1 MHPDVV
7 KLVEAGRITE
17 AVGEK
22 LSKIAP
28 GSYRIHKGYGGGVVK
43 DWDLFNGKVTLDFEK
58 EKGKVMGL
66 KLALEKTEAVAADD
80 LRAKKVSQLG
90 ALKEMGEKDPVELV
104 ARTLESRDGS
114 MTMDQLDAELCGSVI
129 PEEGYKKW
137 WEKTK
142 KALRDSK
149 RVSVPTKRTDPLV
162 LRDES
167 TGPGEALVDDL
178 EQARSPKARVKA
190 LEAIQREAPLVA
202 ATDGLLAR
210 AFAIVNDS
218 ALKLMKL
225 APAQSLE
232 LISLRN
238 EIAQETKQEDAIADD
253 APKLAEV
260 LQVADGNLAD
270 DLNEVAAARLKRIL
284 EAFPSAFGDDWVKK
298 VLSVFGS
305 ISSRGVSEIA
315 KLLIEKDK
323 TKELNAHVKVAL
335 SRHALGPDALAWICR
350 ERNKLS
356 AEVFDGSVGSVILTV
371 LEQDSLDDGP
381 RRSGRLGNFLLDDKE
396 LIGDLL
402 DGMELNDVRNF
413 ARKLLASPAFPDL
426 DRKSLMARVIKK
438 VPETQ
443 EMVSGEGTSKGED
456 TLLVSFESLDRRKAE
471 YEDLVNKRI
480 PANIKE
486 ISAARA
492 HGDLRE
498 NFEYHAAKQ
507 MQSVLNSR
515 KNDLE
520 RDLERARPTDFKG
533 ADTSSVNIGTKIKVS
548 LEGGGERS
556 LTMLGAWDGD
566 PEKHIISYL
575 SEIGQVLLGKSV
587 GETARIRDTET
598 EELITV
604 TIESI
609 EPIESIESIESIDA
623 V

>member
-1 MHPDVV
+1 MHPDVA
-7 KLVEAGRITE
+7 KLVEAGRIT
-17 AVGEK
+17 APVGEK

-28 GSYRIHKGYGGGVVK
+28 GSYRIHKGFGGGVVTE
-43 DWDLFNGKVTLDFEK
+43 WDLFNGKVTIDFEE

-66 KLALEKTEAVAADD
+66 KLALEKTEAVEANDV
-80 LRAKKVSQLG
+80 RAQKVSQLG
-90 ALKEMGEKDPVELV
+90 ELKELAEKDPVELV
-104 ARTLESRDGS
+104 VRTIETRGGN
-114 MTMDQLDAELCGSVI
+114 MTMDQLDAELCGSVV
-129 PEEGYKKW
+129 EEPGYKKW

-142 KALRDSK
+142 KALRESK

-202 ATDGLLAR
+202 ATEGLLAR
-210 AFAIVNDS
+210 AFEIVNDA

-232 LISLRN
+232 LIALRD
-238 EIAQETKQEDAIADD
+238 EIAQETKQDEAISAD
-253 APKLAEV
+253 APKLSEV
-260 LQVADGNLAD
+260 LQVADGNLSE
-270 DLNEVAAARLKRIL
+270 DLNHVAAARLKRIL
-284 EAFPSAFGDDWVKK
+284 EAFPPAFGDDWVGK
-298 VLSVFGS
+298 VLSVFGK

-315 KLLIEKDK
+315 KLLGEKDE
-323 TKELNAHVKVAL
+323 TKALNDHIKVAL
-335 SRHALGPDALAWICR
+335 SRHALGPDSLAWICR
-350 ERNKLS
+350 ERKKL
-356 AEVFDGSVGSVILTV
+356 AEDVFDGSVGSVILTV

-381 RRSGRLGNFLLDDKE
+381 RRSGRLGTLLIDDKE
-396 LIGDLL
+396 LISDIL
-402 DGMELNDVRNF
+402 DGMELTDGRTF
-413 ARKLLASPAFPDL
+413 ARTLLASPAFPDL

-443 EMVSGEGTSKGED
+443 EMVSGENQAKGDD

-471 YEDLVNKRI
+471 YEELVNKRI
-480 PANIKE
+480 PANVRE
-486 ISAARA
+486 ISTARA

-533 ADTSSVNIGTKIKVS
+533 ADTSAINIGTKVMVAI
-548 LEGGGERS
+548 EGGEERS
-556 LTMLGAWDGD
+556 MTMLGAWDGD
-566 PEKHIISYL
+566 PEKNIVSYL
-575 SEIGQVLLGKSV
+575 SEIGQALLGKVV
-587 GETARIRDTET
+587 GDVAEIHDTDT

-604 TIESI
+604 TISSI
-609 EPIESIESIESIDA
+609 NSI
-623 V
+623 

>member
-1 MHPDVV
+1 MHSDVA
-7 KLVEAGRITE
+7 KLVEAGRIT
-17 AVGEK
+17 APVGEK

-28 GSYRIHKGYGGGVVK
+28 GSYRIHKGFGGGVVTE
-43 DWDLFNGKVTLDFEK
+43 WDLFNGKVTIDFEE

-66 KLALEKTEAVAADD
+66 KLALEKTEAVEANDV
-80 LRAKKVSQLG
+80 RAQKVSQLG
-90 ALKEMGEKDPVELV
+90 ELKELAEKDPVELV
-104 ARTLESRDGS
+104 VRTIETRGGN
-114 MTMDQLDAELCGSVI
+114 MTMDQLDAELCGSVV
-129 PEEGYKKW
+129 EEPGYKKW

-142 KALRDSK
+142 KALRESK

-202 ATDGLLAR
+202 ATEGLLAR
-210 AFAIVNDS
+210 AFEIVNDA

-232 LISLRN
+232 LIALRD
-238 EIAQETKQEDAIADD
+238 EIAQETKQDEAISAD
-253 APKLAEV
+253 APKLSEV
-260 LQVADGNLAD
+260 LQVADGNLSE
-270 DLNEVAAARLKRIL
+270 DLNHVAAARLKRIL
-284 EAFPSAFGDDWVKK
+284 EAFPPAFGDDWVGK
-298 VLSVFGS
+298 VLSVFGK

-315 KLLIEKDK
+315 KLLGEKDE
-323 TKELNAHVKVAL
+323 TKALNDHIKVAL
-335 SRHALGPDALAWICR
+335 SRHALGPDSLAWICR
-350 ERNKLS
+350 ERKKL
-356 AEVFDGSVGSVILTV
+356 AEDVFDGSVGSVILTV

-381 RRSGRLGNFLLDDKE
+381 RRSGRLGNLLLDDKE
-396 LIGDLL
+396 LISDIL

-443 EMVSGEGTSKGED
+443 EMVSGENQAKGDD
-456 TLLVSFESLDRRKAE
+456 TLLVSFKSLDRRKAE
-471 YEDLVNKRI
+471 YEELVNKRI
-480 PANIKE
+480 PANVRE
-486 ISAARA
+486 ISTARA

-533 ADTSSVNIGTKIKVS
+533 AGTSAINIGTKVMVAI
-548 LEGGGERS
+548 EGCEERS
-556 LTMLGAWDGD
+556 MTMLGAWDAD
-566 PEKHIISYL
+566 PEKNIVSYL
-575 SEIGQVLLGKSV
+575 SEIGQALLGKVV
-587 GETARIRDTET
+587 GDVAEIHDTDT

-604 TIESI
+604 TISSI
-609 EPIESIESIESIDA
+609 SSI
-623 V
+623 

>member
-1 MHPDVV
+1 MHPDVA
-7 KLVEAGRITE
+7 KLVEAGRIT
-17 AVGEK
+17 APVGEK

-28 GSYRIHKGYGGGVVK
+28 GSYRFHKGYGGGVVTE
-43 DWDLFNGKVTLDFEK
+43 WDLFNGKVTIDFEK

-66 KLALEKTEAVAADD
+66 KLALEKTEAVEANDV
-80 LRAKKVSQLG
+80 RAQKVSQLG
-90 ALKEMGEKDPVELV
+90 ELKDLAEKDPVELV
-104 ARTLESRDGS
+104 VRTIETRGGN
-114 MTMDQLDAELCGSVI
+114 MTMDQLDAELCGSVV
-129 PEEGYKKW
+129 EEPGYKKW

-142 KALRDSK
+142 KALRESK

-202 ATDGLLAR
+202 ATEGLLAR
-210 AFAIVNDS
+210 AFEIVNDA

-232 LISLRN
+232 LIALRD
-238 EIAQETKQEDAIADD
+238 EIAQETKQDEAISVD

-260 LQVADGNLAD
+260 LQVADGNLSE
-270 DLNEVAAARLKRIL
+270 DLNHVAAARLKRIL
-284 EAFPSAFGDDWVKK
+284 EAFPPAFGDDWVGK
-298 VLSVFGS
+298 VLAVFGK

-315 KLLIEKDK
+315 KLLGEKDE
-323 TKELNAHVKVAL
+323 TKALNDHIKVAL
-335 SRHALGPDALAWICR
+335 SRHALGPDSLAWICR
-350 ERNKLS
+350 ERKKL
-356 AEVFDGSVGSVILTV
+356 AEDVFDGSVGSVILTV

-381 RRSGRLGNFLLDDKE
+381 RRSGRLGNLLLDDKE
-396 LIGDLL
+396 LISDIL

-443 EMVSGEGTSKGED
+443 EMVSGENQAKGDD

-471 YEDLVNKRI
+471 YEELVNKRI
-480 PANIKE
+480 PANVKE
-486 ISAARA
+486 ISTARA

-533 ADTSSVNIGTKIKVS
+533 ADTSAINIGTKVMVAI
-548 LEGGGERS
+548 EGGEERS
-556 LTMLGAWDGD
+556 MTMLGAWDGD
-566 PEKHIISYL
+566 PEKNIVSYL
-575 SEIGQVLLGKSV
+575 SEIGQALLGKVV
-587 GETARIRDTET
+587 GDVAEIHDTET
-598 EELITV
+598 EELIAV
-604 TIESI
+604 TITSI
-609 EPIESIESIESIDA
+609 NTI
-623 V
+623 

>member
-1 MHPDVV
+1 
-7 KLVEAGRITE
+7 
-17 AVGEK
+17 
-22 LSKIAP
+22 
-28 GSYRIHKGYGGGVVK
+28 
-43 DWDLFNGKVTLDFEK
+43 
-58 EKGKVMGL
+58 
-66 KLALEKTEAVAADD
+66 
-80 LRAKKVSQLG
+80 
-90 ALKEMGEKDPVELV
+90 
-104 ARTLESRDGS
+104 
-114 MTMDQLDAELCGSVI
+114 
-129 PEEGYKKW
+129 
-137 WEKTK
+137 
-142 KALRDSK
+142 
-149 RVSVPTKRTDPLV
+149 VPTKRTDPLV

-167 TGPGEALVDDL
+167 AGAGEALVDDL
-178 EQARSPKARVKA
+178 EQARTPKGRVKA

-202 ATDGLLAR
+202 ATDGLLER
-210 AFAIVNDS
+210 AFGIVNEA
-218 ALKLMKL
+218 ALKLMKM

-238 EIAQETKQEDAIADD
+238 EIAQETKQENAIAED

-284 EAFPSAFGDDWVKK
+284 EAFPVAFGKAWVEK

-315 KLLIEKDK
+315 KLLIEQGKE
-323 TKELNAHVKVAL
+323 KELNEHVKVAL

-350 ERNKLS
+350 ERQKLAS
-356 AEVFDGSVGSVILTV
+356 DVFDGSVGSVILTV
-371 LEQDSLDDGP
+371 LEQDSIDDGP
-381 RRSGRLGNFLLDDKE
+381 RRSGRLGNLLLDDKE
-396 LIGDLL
+396 LIADLL

-443 EMVSGEGTSKGED
+443 EMVSGEGQSTGDD
-456 TLLVSFESLDRRKAE
+456 TLLVSYESLDRRKAE
-471 YEDLVNKRI
+471 YEELVNKRI

-486 ISAARA
+486 ISTARA

-533 ADTSSVNIGTKIKVS
+533 ADTSAVNIGTKIKVS
-548 LEGGGERS
+548 LEGGGERFM
-556 LTMLGAWDGD
+556 TMLGAWDGD
-566 PEKHIISYL
+566 PDKHIVSYL

-587 GETARIRDTET
+587 GETAQIRDTET

-609 EPIESIESIESIDA
+609 EAI
-623 V
+623 

>member
-1 MHPDVV
+1 MHPDVA
-7 KLVEAGRITE
+7 KLVEAGRIT
-17 AVGEK
+17 APVGEK

-28 GSYRIHKGYGGGVVK
+28 GSYRIHKGFGGGVVTE
-43 DWDLFNGKVTLDFEK
+43 WDLFNGKVVIDFEE

-66 KLALEKTEAVAADD
+66 KLALEKTEGVEANDV
-80 LRAKKVSQLG
+80 RAQKVSQLDE
-90 ALKEMGEKDPVELV
+90 LKELAEKDPVELV
-104 ARTLESRDGS
+104 ARTIETRGGN
-114 MTMDQLDAELCGSVI
+114 MTMDQLDAELCGSVVGE
-129 PEEGYKKW
+129 PGYKKW

-142 KALRDSK
+142 KALRESK

-178 EQARSPKARVKA
+178 DEARSPKARVKA

-202 ATDGLLAR
+202 ATEGLLAR
-210 AFAIVNDS
+210 AFDIVNDA

-232 LISLRN
+232 LIALRD
-238 EIAQETKQEDAIADD
+238 EIAEEAKQAGAISDG
-253 APKLAEV
+253 APKLAEI
-260 LQVADGNLAD
+260 LQVADGNLSED
-270 DLNEVAAARLKRIL
+270 MNHVAAARLKRIL
-284 EAFPSAFGDDWVKK
+284 EAFPPAFGDDWVMK
-298 VLSVFGS
+298 VLSVFGK

-315 KLLIEKDK
+315 KLLGEKSE
-323 TKELNAHVKVAL
+323 TKALNDHIKVAL
-335 SRHALGPDALAWICR
+335 SRHALGPDSLAWICR
-350 ERNKLS
+350 ERKKL
-356 AEVFDGSVGSVILTV
+356 AEDVFDGSVGSVILTV

-381 RRSGRLGNFLLDDKE
+381 RRSGRLGNLLLDDKE
-396 LIGDLL
+396 LIADIL

-443 EMVSGEGTSKGED
+443 EMVSGENQAKGDD
-456 TLLVSFESLDRRKAE
+456 TLLVSYESLDRRKGE

-480 PANIKE
+480 PANVKE
-486 ISAARA
+486 ISVARA

-507 MQSVLNSR
+507 MQTVLNSR

-520 RDLERARPTDFKG
+520 RDLERARPTDFKS
-533 ADTSSVNIGTKIKVS
+533 ADTSAINIGTKIVVAI
-548 LEGGGERS
+548 EGGGERS
-556 LTMLGAWDGD
+556 MTMLGAWDAD
-566 PEKHIISYL
+566 PEKNIVSYL
-575 SEIGQVLLGKSV
+575 SVLGQALLGKVV
-587 GETARIRDTET
+587 GDTAEIRDTDT

-604 TIESI
+604 TID
-609 EPIESIESIESIDA
+609 SIDA
-623 V
+623 I

>member
-1 MHPDVV
+1 MHPDVA
-7 KLVEAGRITE
+7 KLVEAGRVTE
-17 AVGEK
+17 AVGET

-28 GSYRIHKGYGGGVVK
+28 GSFRIHKGYGGGIVT
-43 DWDLFNGKVTLDFEK
+43 DWDLFNGKVTIDFEK

-66 KLALEKTEAVAADD
+66 KLALEKTESVEADD
-80 LRAKKVSQLG
+80 VRAQKVTQLDDLKKLG
-90 ALKEMGEKDPVELV
+90 KDDPVGLV
-104 ARTLESRDGS
+104 VRTIDSRGGQ
-114 MTMDQLDAELCGSVI
+114 MTMDQLDAELCGSIV
-129 PEEGYKKW
+129 EEAGYKKW

-142 KALRDSK
+142 KMLRESK

-167 TGPGEALVDDL
+167 TGPGEALVEDL
-178 EQARSPKARVKA
+178 DQARTPKGRVKA
-190 LEAIQREAPLVA
+190 FEAIQREAPLVA
-202 ATDGLLAR
+202 ATEGLLGK
-210 AFAIVNDS
+210 AFNIVNDA

-238 EIAQETKQEDAIADD
+238 EIAQEVKQEEAIAPD

-260 LQVADGNLAD
+260 LQVADANLSE
-270 DLNEVAAARLKRIL
+270 DLNQVAAARLKRIL
-284 EAFPSAFGDDWVKK
+284 EAFPGAFGDDWVNKI
-298 VLSVFGS
+298 LTVFGR

-315 KLLIEKDK
+315 KLLGEKEK
-323 TKELNAHVKVAL
+323 SKELNEHIKVAL

-350 ERNKLS
+350 ERKK
-356 AEVFDGSVGSVILTV
+356 AADQVFDGSVGSVILTV

-381 RRSGRLGNFLLDDKE
+381 RRSGRLGNLLLDDKE
-396 LIGDLL
+396 LVADLL
-402 DGMELNDVRNF
+402 DGMEINDVRNF

-443 EMVSGEGTSKGED
+443 EMVTGESTSKGDD
-456 TLLVSFESLDRRKAE
+456 TLIVSFESLDRRKEE
-471 YEDLVNKRI
+471 YEDLVNNRI
-480 PANIKE
+480 PTNVKE

-507 MQSVLNSR
+507 MQTVLNTR

-520 RDLERARPTDFKG
+520 KDLERARPSDFKG
-533 ADTSSVNIGTKIKVS
+533 ADTSSVNIGTIATVI
-548 LEGGGERS
+548 LENGSERK
-556 LTMLGAWDGD
+556 LTMLGAWDAV
-566 PEKHIISYL
+566 PEENIISYL
-575 SEIGQVLLGKSV
+575 SVMGQALLGKNVEDSV
-587 GETARIRDTET
+587 KIHDPET

-604 TIESI
+604 TIKSI
-609 EPIESIESIESIDA
+609 EA
-623 V
+623 L

>member
-1 MHPDVV
+1 MHPDVA
-7 KLVEAGRITE
+7 KLVEAGRINE

-28 GSYRIHKGYGGGVVK
+28 GSYRIHKGFGGGVVTE
-43 DWDLFNGKVTLDFEK
+43 WDLFNGKVTIDFEK

-66 KLALEKTEAVAADD
+66 KLALEKTEAVDSND
-80 LRAKKVSQLG
+80 VRAQKVSQLDELREL
-90 ALKEMGEKDPVELV
+90 AEKDPVELV
-104 ARTLESRDGS
+104 ARTIETRGGN
-114 MTMDQLDAELCGSVI
+114 MTMDQLDAELCGSVVDE
-129 PEEGYKKW
+129 PCYKKW

-142 KALRDSK
+142 KALRESK

-178 EQARSPKARVKA
+178 DQARSPKARVKA

-202 ATDGLLAR
+202 ATEGLLAR
-210 AFAIVNDS
+210 AFDIVNDA

-232 LISLRN
+232 LIALRN
-238 EIAQETKQEDAIADD
+238 EIAQETKKEEAIAAD

-260 LQVADGNLAD
+260 LQVADGNLSE
-270 DLNEVAAARLKRIL
+270 DLNQVAAARLKRIL
-284 EAFPSAFGDDWVKK
+284 EAFPPAFGDDWVGK
-298 VLSVFGS
+298 VLSVFGK

-315 KLLIEKDK
+315 KLLAEKEE
-323 TKELNAHVKVAL
+323 TKALNDHIKVAL
-335 SRHALGPDALAWICR
+335 SRHALGPDSLAWICR
-350 ERNKLS
+350 ERKKS
-356 AEVFDGSVGSVILTV
+356 AEEVFDGSVGSVILTV

-381 RRSGRLGNFLLDDKE
+381 RRSGRLGNLLLDDKE
-396 LIGDLL
+396 LIADIL

-443 EMVSGEGTSKGED
+443 EMVSGENQSKGED
-456 TLLVSFESLDRRKAE
+456 ILLVSFESLDRRKAE
-471 YEDLVNKRI
+471 YEELVNKKI
-480 PANIKE
+480 PANVKE

-507 MQSVLNSR
+507 MQGVLNSR
-515 KNDLE
+515 KNE
-520 RDLERARPTDFKG
+520 FEKDLERARPTDFKG
-533 ADTSSVNIGTKIKVS
+533 ADTSAINIGTKIKVAI
-548 LEGGGERS
+548 EGGNERAM
-556 LTMLGAWDGD
+556 TMLGAWDGD
-566 PEKHIISYL
+566 PEKNIVSYL
-575 SEIGQVLLGKSV
+575 SEIGQVLLGKAV
-587 GETARIRDTET
+587 GDTAEIRDTDT

-604 TIESI
+604 TIKSI
-609 EPIESIESIESIDA
+609 EAI
-623 V
+623 

>member
-1 MHPDVV
+1 MHPDVA
-7 KLVEAGRITE
+7 KLVEAGRIT
-17 AVGEK
+17 APVGEK

-28 GSYRIHKGYGGGVVK
+28 GSYRIHKGFGGGVVTE
-43 DWDLFNGKVTLDFEK
+43 WDLFNGKVTIDFEE

-66 KLALEKTEAVAADD
+66 KLALEKTEAVEANDV
-80 LRAKKVSQLG
+80 RAQKVSQLG
-90 ALKEMGEKDPVELV
+90 ELKELAEKDPVELV
-104 ARTLESRDGS
+104 VRTIETRGGN
-114 MTMDQLDAELCGSVI
+114 MTMDQLDAELCGSVV
-129 PEEGYKKW
+129 EEPGYKKW

-142 KALRDSK
+142 KALRESK

-202 ATDGLLAR
+202 ATEGLLAR
-210 AFAIVNDS
+210 AFEIVNDA

-232 LISLRN
+232 LIALRD
-238 EIAQETKQEDAIADD
+238 EIAQETKQDEAISAD
-253 APKLAEV
+253 APKLSEV
-260 LQVADGNLAD
+260 LQVADGNLSE
-270 DLNEVAAARLKRIL
+270 DLNHVAAARLKRIL
-284 EAFPSAFGDDWVKK
+284 EAFPPAFGDDWVGK
-298 VLSVFGS
+298 VLSVFGK

-315 KLLIEKDK
+315 KLLGEKDE
-323 TKELNAHVKVAL
+323 TKALNDHIKVAL
-335 SRHALGPDALAWICR
+335 SRHALGPDSLAWICR
-350 ERNKLS
+350 ERKKL
-356 AEVFDGSVGSVILTV
+356 AEDVFDGSVGSVILTV

-381 RRSGRLGNFLLDDKE
+381 RRSGRLGNLLLDDKE
-396 LIGDLL
+396 LISDIL

-443 EMVSGEGTSKGED
+443 EMVSGENQAKGDD

-471 YEDLVNKRI
+471 YEELVNKRI
-480 PANIKE
+480 PANVRE
-486 ISAARA
+486 ISTARA

-533 ADTSSVNIGTKIKVS
+533 ADTSAINIGTKVMVAI
-548 LEGGGERS
+548 EGGEERS
-556 LTMLGAWDGD
+556 MTMLGAWDGD
-566 PEKHIISYL
+566 PEKNIVSYL
-575 SEIGQVLLGKSV
+575 SEIGQALLGKVV
-587 GETARIRDTET
+587 GDVAEIHDTDT

-604 TIESI
+604 TISSI
-609 EPIESIESIESIDA
+609 GSI
-623 V
+623 

>member
-1 MHPDVV
+1 MHPDVA

-17 AVGEK
+17 AVGER

-28 GSYRIHKGYGGGVVK
+28 GSFRIHKNYGGGIVT
-43 DWDLFNGKVTLDFEK
+43 DWDLFNGKVTIDFEK

-66 KLALEKTEAVAADD
+66 KLALEKTEPVEAND
-80 LRAKKVSQLG
+80 LRAHKVDRLD
-90 ALKEMGEKDPVELV
+90 ALKELGEKNPVELV
-104 ARTLESRDGS
+104 ARTIESHGGV
-114 MTMDQLDAELCGSVI
+114 MTMDQLDAELCGSVVA
-129 PEEGYKKW
+129 EGIYKKW

-142 KALRDSK
+142 KALRESK

-167 TGPGEALVDDL
+167 TGPGEALVEDL
-178 EQARSPKARVKA
+178 DQARTPKGRVKA

-202 ATDGLLAR
+202 ATEGLLAK
-210 AFAIVNDS
+210 AFDIVNDA

-238 EIAQETKQEDAIADD
+238 EIAQEVKQENAIAED

-260 LQVADGNLAD
+260 LQVADGNLSE
-270 DLNEVAAARLKRIL
+270 DLNQVAAARLKRIL
-284 EAFPSAFGDDWVKK
+284 EAFPAAFGDDWVKK
-298 VLSVFGS
+298 VLSVFGR

-315 KLLIEKDK
+315 KLLNEQDR
-323 TKELNAHVKVAL
+323 TKELDSHITVAL

-350 ERNKLS
+350 ERKKGS
-356 AEVFDGSVGSVILTV
+356 ADVFDGSVGSVILTV

-381 RRSGRLGNFLLDDKE
+381 RRSGRLGNLLLDDKE
-396 LIGDLL
+396 LIADLL

-443 EMVSGEGTSKGED
+443 EMVTGESQSKGED

-471 YEDLVNKRI
+471 YEELVNKRI
-480 PANIKE
+480 PGNVKE
-486 ISAARA
+486 ISIARA

-507 MQSVLNSR
+507 MQTVLNSR

-533 ADTSSVNIGTKIKVS
+533 ADTTAVNIGTMVRVDI
-548 LEGGGERS
+548 EGGGERS
-556 LTMLGAWDGD
+556 MTMLGAWDAD
-566 PEKHIISYL
+566 PDKHIISYL
-575 SEIGQVLLGKSV
+575 SEIGQVLLGKAI
-587 GETARIRDTET
+587 GDTAKIRDTDT

-604 TIESI
+604 TIASI
-609 EPIESIESIESIDA
+609 EA

>member
-1 MHPDVV
+1 MHPDVA

-28 GSYRIHKGYGGGVVK
+28 GSYRIHKGFGAGVVTE
-43 DWDLFNGKVTLDFEK
+43 WDLFNGKVTLDFES

-66 KLALEKTEAVAADD
+66 KLALEKTEAVEADD
-80 LRAKKVSQLG
+80 MRAQKVTQIDE
-90 ALKEMGEKDPVELV
+90 LKELGEKDPVELV
-104 ARTLESRDGS
+104 ARTLQSRGGS
-114 MTMDQLDAELCGSVI
+114 ITMDQLDAELCGSVV

-142 KALRDSK
+142 KALRESR
-149 RVSVPTKRTDPLV
+149 RVSVPTKRTEPLV

-178 EQARSPKARVKA
+178 EQARTAKGRVKA

-202 ATDGLLAR
+202 ATEGLMER
-210 AFAIVNDS
+210 AFVIVNEA

-225 APAQSLE
+225 SPAQSLE

-238 EIAQETKQEDAIADD
+238 EIAQETKKEDAIADD

-260 LQVADGNLAD
+260 LQVADGNLSD
-270 DLNEVAAARLKRIL
+270 DLNDVAAARLKRIL
-284 EAFPSAFGDDWVKK
+284 EAFPKAFGEDWVKRI
-298 VLSVFGS
+298 LSVFGR

-315 KLLIEKDK
+315 KLLIEQEKSA
-323 TKELNAHVKVAL
+323 ELNEHVRVAL

-350 ERNKLS
+350 ERKKTAS
-356 AEVFDGSVGSVILTV
+356 EVFDGTVGSVILTV

-381 RRSGRLGNFLLDDKE
+381 RRSGRLGNLLLDDKE
-396 LIGDLL
+396 LIADIL
-402 DGMELNDVRNF
+402 DGMEINDVRNF

-443 EMVSGEGTSKGED
+443 EMVSGESQSQGAE
-456 TLLVSFESLDRRKAE
+456 TLLVSYESLDRRKAE
-471 YEDLVNKRI
+471 YEELVNKKI
-480 PANIKE
+480 PTNIKE

-533 ADTSSVNIGTKIKVS
+533 ADTSAVNIGTKIKVAI
-548 LEGGGERS
+548 EGGGERT
-556 LTMLGAWDGD
+556 LTMMGAWDGD

-575 SEIGQVLLGKSV
+575 SEIGQVLLGKAV
-587 GETARIRDTET
+587 GDTAEIRDTDT

-604 TIESI
+604 TIDSI
-609 EPIESIESIESIDA
+609 EGI
-623 V
+623 

>member
-1 MHPDVV
+1 MHSDVA
-7 KLVEAGRITE
+7 KLVEAGRIT
-17 AVGEK
+17 APVGEK

-28 GSYRIHKGYGGGVVK
+28 GSYRIHKGFGGGVVTE
-43 DWDLFNGKVTLDFEK
+43 WDLFNGKVTIDFEE

-66 KLALEKTEAVAADD
+66 KLALEKTEAVEANDV
-80 LRAKKVSQLG
+80 RAQKVSQLG
-90 ALKEMGEKDPVELV
+90 ELKELAEKDPVELV
-104 ARTLESRDGS
+104 VRTIETRGGN
-114 MTMDQLDAELCGSVI
+114 MTMDQLDAELCGSVV
-129 PEEGYKKW
+129 EEPGYKKW

-142 KALRDSK
+142 KALRESK

-202 ATDGLLAR
+202 ATEGLLAR
-210 AFAIVNDS
+210 AFEIVNDA

-232 LISLRN
+232 LIALRD
-238 EIAQETKQEDAIADD
+238 EIAQETKQDEAISAD
-253 APKLAEV
+253 APKLSEI
-260 LQVADGNLAD
+260 LQVADGNLSE
-270 DLNEVAAARLKRIL
+270 DLNHVAAARLKRIL
-284 EAFPSAFGDDWVKK
+284 EAFPPAFGDDWVGK
-298 VLSVFGS
+298 VLSVFGK

-315 KLLIEKDK
+315 KLLGEKDE
-323 TKELNAHVKVAL
+323 TKALNDHIKIAL
-335 SRHALGPDALAWICR
+335 SRHALGPDSLAWICR
-350 ERNKLS
+350 ERKKL
-356 AEVFDGSVGSVILTV
+356 AEDVFDGSVGSVILTV

-381 RRSGRLGNFLLDDKE
+381 RRSGRLGNLLLDDKE
-396 LIGDLL
+396 LISDIL

-443 EMVSGEGTSKGED
+443 EMVSGENQAKGDD

-471 YEDLVNKRI
+471 YEELVNKRI
-480 PANIKE
+480 PANVRE
-486 ISAARA
+486 ISTARA

-533 ADTSSVNIGTKIKVS
+533 ADTSAINIGTKVMVAI
-548 LEGGGERS
+548 EGGEERS
-556 LTMLGAWDGD
+556 MTMLGAWDGD
-566 PEKHIISYL
+566 PEKNIVSYL
-575 SEIGQVLLGKSV
+575 SEIGQALLGKVV
-587 GETARIRDTET
+587 GDVAEIHDTDT

-604 TIESI
+604 TISSI
-609 EPIESIESIESIDA
+609 SSI
-623 V
+623 

>member
-1 MHPDVV
+1 MHSDVA
-7 KLVEAGRITE
+7 KLVEAGRIT
-17 AVGEK
+17 APVGEK

-28 GSYRIHKGYGGGVVK
+28 GSYRIHKGFGGGVVTE
-43 DWDLFNGKVTLDFEK
+43 WDLFNGKVTIDFEE

-66 KLALEKTEAVAADD
+66 KLALEKTEAVEANDV
-80 LRAKKVSQLG
+80 RAQKVSQLG
-90 ALKEMGEKDPVELV
+90 ELKELAEKDPVELV
-104 ARTLESRDGS
+104 VRTIETRGGN
-114 MTMDQLDAELCGSVI
+114 MTMDQLDAELCGSVV
-129 PEEGYKKW
+129 EEPGYKKW

-142 KALRDSK
+142 KALRESK

-202 ATDGLLAR
+202 ATEGLLAR
-210 AFAIVNDS
+210 AFEIVNDA

-232 LISLRN
+232 LIALRD
-238 EIAQETKQEDAIADD
+238 EISQETKQDEAISAD
-253 APKLAEV
+253 APKLSEI
-260 LQVADGNLAD
+260 LQVADGNLSE
-270 DLNEVAAARLKRIL
+270 DLNHVAAARLKRIL
-284 EAFPSAFGDDWVKK
+284 EAFPPAFGDDWVGK
-298 VLSVFGS
+298 VLSVFGK

-315 KLLIEKDK
+315 KLLGEKDE
-323 TKELNAHVKVAL
+323 TKALNDHIKIAL
-335 SRHALGPDALAWICR
+335 SRHALGPDSLAWICR
-350 ERNKLS
+350 ERKKL
-356 AEVFDGSVGSVILTV
+356 AEDVFDGSVGSVILTV

-381 RRSGRLGNFLLDDKE
+381 RRSGRLGNLLLDDKE
-396 LIGDLL
+396 LISDIL

-443 EMVSGEGTSKGED
+443 EMVSGENQAKGDD

-471 YEDLVNKRI
+471 YEELVNKRI
-480 PANIKE
+480 PANVRE
-486 ISAARA
+486 ISTARA

-533 ADTSSVNIGTKIKVS
+533 ADTSAINIGTKVMVAI
-548 LEGGGERS
+548 EGGEERS
-556 LTMLGAWDGD
+556 MTMLGAWDGD
-566 PEKHIISYL
+566 PEKNIVSYL
-575 SEIGQVLLGKSV
+575 SEIGQALLGKVV
-587 GETARIRDTET
+587 GDVAEIHDTDT

-604 TIESI
+604 TISSI
-609 EPIESIESIESIDA
+609 SSI
-623 V
+623 

>member
-1 MHPDVV
+1 MHSDVA
-7 KLVEAGRITE
+7 KLVEAGRIT
-17 AVGEK
+17 APVGEK

-28 GSYRIHKGYGGGVVK
+28 GSYRIHKGFGGGVVTE
-43 DWDLFNGKVTLDFEK
+43 WDLFNGKVTIDFEE

-66 KLALEKTEAVAADD
+66 KLALEKTEAVEANDV
-80 LRAKKVSQLG
+80 RAQKVSQLG
-90 ALKEMGEKDPVELV
+90 ELKELAEKDPVELV
-104 ARTLESRDGS
+104 VRTIETRGGN
-114 MTMDQLDAELCGSVI
+114 MTMDQLDAELCGSVV
-129 PEEGYKKW
+129 EEPGYKKW

-142 KALRDSK
+142 KALRESK

-202 ATDGLLAR
+202 ATEGLLAR
-210 AFAIVNDS
+210 AFEIVNDA

-232 LISLRN
+232 LIALRD
-238 EIAQETKQEDAIADD
+238 EIAQETKQGEAISAD
-253 APKLAEV
+253 APKLSEV
-260 LQVADGNLAD
+260 LQVADGNLSE
-270 DLNEVAAARLKRIL
+270 DLNHVAAARLKRIL
-284 EAFPSAFGDDWVKK
+284 EAFPPAFGDDWVGK
-298 VLSVFGS
+298 VLSVFAK

-315 KLLIEKDK
+315 KLLGEKDE
-323 TKELNAHVKVAL
+323 TKALNDHIKVAL
-335 SRHALGPDALAWICR
+335 SRHALGPDSLAWICR
-350 ERNKLS
+350 ERKKL
-356 AEVFDGSVGSVILTV
+356 AEDVFDGSVGSVILTV

-381 RRSGRLGNFLLDDKE
+381 RRSGRLGNLLLDDKE
-396 LIGDLL
+396 LISDIL

-443 EMVSGEGTSKGED
+443 EMVSGENQAKGDD
-456 TLLVSFESLDRRKAE
+456 TLLVSFKSLDRRKAE
-471 YEDLVNKRI
+471 YEELVNKRI
-480 PANIKE
+480 PANVRE
-486 ISAARA
+486 ISTARA

-533 ADTSSVNIGTKIKVS
+533 ADTSAINIGTKVMVAI
-548 LEGGGERS
+548 EGGEERS
-556 LTMLGAWDGD
+556 MTMLGAWDAD
-566 PEKHIISYL
+566 PEKNIVSYL
-575 SEIGQVLLGKSV
+575 SEIGQALLGKVV
-587 GETARIRDTET
+587 GDVAEIHDTDT

-604 TIESI
+604 TISSI
-609 EPIESIESIESIDA
+609 SSI
-623 V
+623 

>member
-1 MHPDVV
+1 MHPDVA

-17 AVGEK
+17 AVGER

-28 GSYRIHKGYGGGVVK
+28 GSFRIHKNYGGGVVT
-43 DWDLFNGKVTLDFEK
+43 DWDLFTGKVTIDFEV
-58 EKGKVMGL
+58 EKKKVMGL
-66 KLALEKTEAVAADD
+66 KLALEKTESVESGD
-80 LRAKKVSQLG
+80 LRAQKVSMLG
-90 ALKEMGEKDPVELV
+90 ELKELADKDPVELV
-104 ARTLESRDGS
+104 ARTVHSRGGN
-114 MTMDQLDAELCGSVI
+114 MTMDQLDAELCGSVV
-129 PEEGYKKW
+129 PELGYKKW

-142 KALRDSK
+142 KALRESK

-178 EQARSPKARVKA
+178 DQARTPKGRVKA

-202 ATDGLLAR
+202 ATEGLMAR
-210 AFAIVNDS
+210 AFEIVNDA

-225 APAQSLE
+225 SPAQSLE
-232 LISLRN
+232 LIALRN
-238 EIAQETKQEDAIADD
+238 EIAEETKQEESISGD

-260 LQVADGNLAD
+260 LQVADGNLSE
-270 DLNEVAAARLKRIL
+270 DLNQVAAARLKRIL
-284 EAFPSAFGDDWVKK
+284 EAFPPAFGDEWVGK
-298 VLSVFGS
+298 VLSVFGR

-315 KLLIEKDK
+315 KLLGEQNK
-323 TKELNAHVKVAL
+323 TKELNNHIKVAL

-350 ERNKLS
+350 ERKKAA

-396 LIGDLL
+396 LIADLL

-443 EMVSGEGTSKGED
+443 EMVSGENQTKGD
-456 TLLVSFESLDRRKAE
+456 DVLLVSYESLDRRKAE
-471 YEDLVNKRI
+471 YEELVNKRI
-480 PANIKE
+480 PANVKE
-486 ISAARA
+486 ISTARA

-507 MQSVLNSR
+507 MQGVLNSR

-533 ADTSSVNIGTKIKVS
+533 ADTSAVNIGTKMVVS
-548 LEGGGERS
+548 VEGGGE
-556 LTMLGAWDGD
+556 LTMSMLGAWDGD
-566 PEKHIISYL
+566 PEKNIVSYL
-575 SEIGQVLLGKSV
+575 SDMGQILLGKAV
-587 GETARIRDTET
+587 GDTAKIRDMET

-604 TIESI
+604 TIKSI
-609 EPIESIESIESIDA
+609 EAI
-623 V
+623 

>member
-1 MHPDVV
+1 MHSDVA
-7 KLVEAGRITE
+7 KLVEAGRIT
-17 AVGEK
+17 APVGEK

-28 GSYRIHKGYGGGVVK
+28 GSYRIHKGFGGGVVTE
-43 DWDLFNGKVTLDFEK
+43 WDLFNGKVTIDFEE

-66 KLALEKTEAVAADD
+66 KLALEKTEAVEANDV
-80 LRAKKVSQLG
+80 RAQKVSQLG
-90 ALKEMGEKDPVELV
+90 ELKELAEKDPVELV
-104 ARTLESRDGS
+104 VRTIETRGGN
-114 MTMDQLDAELCGSVI
+114 MTMDQLDAELCGSVV
-129 PEEGYKKW
+129 EEPGYKKW

-142 KALRDSK
+142 KALRESK

-202 ATDGLLAR
+202 ATEGLLAR
-210 AFAIVNDS
+210 AFEIVNDA

-232 LISLRN
+232 LIALRD
-238 EIAQETKQEDAIADD
+238 EIAQETKQGEAISAD
-253 APKLAEV
+253 APKLSEV
-260 LQVADGNLAD
+260 LQVADGNLSE
-270 DLNEVAAARLKRIL
+270 DLNHVAAARLKRIL
-284 EAFPSAFGDDWVKK
+284 EAFPPAFGDDWVGK
-298 VLSVFGS
+298 VLSVFAK

-315 KLLIEKDK
+315 KLLGEKDE
-323 TKELNAHVKVAL
+323 TKALNDHIKVAL
-335 SRHALGPDALAWICR
+335 SRHALGPDSLAWICR
-350 ERNKLS
+350 ERKKL
-356 AEVFDGSVGSVILTV
+356 AEDVFDGSVGSVILIV

-381 RRSGRLGNFLLDDKE
+381 RRSGRLGNLLLDDKE
-396 LIGDLL
+396 LISDIL

-443 EMVSGEGTSKGED
+443 EMVSGENQAKGDD
-456 TLLVSFESLDRRKAE
+456 TLLVSFKSLDRRKAE
-471 YEDLVNKRI
+471 YEELVNKRI
-480 PANIKE
+480 PANVRE
-486 ISAARA
+486 ISTARA

-533 ADTSSVNIGTKIKVS
+533 ADTSAINIGTKVMVAI
-548 LEGGGERS
+548 EGGEERS
-556 LTMLGAWDGD
+556 MTMLGAWDAD
-566 PEKHIISYL
+566 PEKNIVSYL
-575 SEIGQVLLGKSV
+575 SEIGQALLGKVV
-587 GETARIRDTET
+587 GDVAEIHDTDT

-604 TIESI
+604 TISSI
-609 EPIESIESIESIDA
+609 SSI
-623 V
+623 

>member
-1 MHPDVV
+1 MHPDVA

-28 GSYRIHKGYGGGVVK
+28 GSFRIHKGFGGGVVTE
-43 DWDLFNGKVTLDFEK
+43 WDLFNGKVTIDFEN

-66 KLALEKTEAVAADD
+66 KLALEKTEPVEANDM
-80 LRAKKVSQLG
+80 RAQKVNQLEE
-90 ALKEMGEKDPVELV
+90 LKELGQKDPVELV
-104 ARTLESRDGS
+104 VRTVQTRDGS
-114 MTMDQLDAELCGSVI
+114 MTMDQLDDELCGSVV
-129 PEEGYKKW
+129 PAEGYKRW

-142 KALRDSK
+142 KALRESR
-149 RVSVPTKRTDPLV
+149 RVSVPTKRTEPLV

-167 TGPGEALVDDL
+167 TGPGESLVDDL
-178 EQARSPKARVKA
+178 DQARSPKARVKA

-202 ATDGLLAR
+202 ATEGLLAR
-210 AFAIVNDS
+210 AFEIVNEA

-238 EIAQETKQEDAIADD
+238 EIAQETKQEGIIPAD
-253 APKLAEV
+253 APKLSEV

-270 DLNEVAAARLKRIL
+270 DLNEVASARLKRIL
-284 EAFPSAFGDDWVKK
+284 EAFPNAFGEDWVERI
-298 VLSVFGS
+298 LSVFGT

-315 KLLIEKDK
+315 KLLIEKEEA
-323 TKELNAHVKVAL
+323 TKLNKHVRVAL

-350 ERNKLS
+350 ERKKT
-356 AEVFDGSVGSVILTV
+356 AIEVFDGSVGSVILTV
-371 LEQDSLDDGP
+371 LEQDSMDDGP
-381 RRSGRLGNFLLDDKE
+381 RRSGRLGNLLLDDKE
-396 LIGDLL
+396 LIADLL

-443 EMVSGEGTSKGED
+443 AMVSGEGEKKGEE

-471 YEDLVNKRI
+471 YEELVNKKI
-480 PANIKE
+480 PTNIKE

-533 ADTSSVNIGTKIKVS
+533 ADTSAVNIGTKIKVAI
-548 LEGGGERS
+548 EGGGDRT
-556 LTMLGAWDGD
+556 LTMMGAWDGD
-566 PEKHIISYL
+566 PENHIISYL
-575 SEIGQVLLGKSV
+575 SEIGQVLLGKAI
-587 GETARIRDTET
+587 GDTAEIRDTDT

-604 TIESI
+604 TVESI
-609 EPIESIESIESIDA
+609 EAISL
-623 V
+623 

>member
-1 MHPDVV
+1 MHPDVA
-7 KLVEAGRITE
+7 KLVEAGRINE

-28 GSYRIHKGYGGGVVK
+28 GSYRIHKGFGGGVVTE
-43 DWDLFNGKVTLDFEK
+43 WDLFNGKVTIDFEK

-66 KLALEKTEAVAADD
+66 KLALEKTEAVDSND
-80 LRAKKVSQLG
+80 VRAQKVSQLDELREL
-90 ALKEMGEKDPVELV
+90 AEKDPVELV
-104 ARTLESRDGS
+104 ARTIETRGGN
-114 MTMDQLDAELCGSVI
+114 MTMDQLDAELCGSVVDE
-129 PEEGYKKW
+129 PGYKKW

-142 KALRDSK
+142 KALRESK

-178 EQARSPKARVKA
+178 DQARSPKARVKA

-202 ATDGLLAR
+202 ATEGLLAR
-210 AFAIVNDS
+210 AFDIVNDA

-232 LISLRN
+232 LIALRN
-238 EIAQETKQEDAIADD
+238 EIAQETKKEEAIAAD

-260 LQVADGNLAD
+260 LQVADGNLSE
-270 DLNEVAAARLKRIL
+270 DLNQVAAARLKRIL
-284 EAFPSAFGDDWVKK
+284 EAFPPAFGDDWVDK
-298 VLSVFGS
+298 VLSVFGK

-315 KLLIEKDK
+315 KLLAEKEE
-323 TKELNAHVKVAL
+323 TKALNDHIKVAL
-335 SRHALGPDALAWICR
+335 SRHALGPDSLAWICR
-350 ERNKLS
+350 ERKKS
-356 AEVFDGSVGSVILTV
+356 AEEVFDGSVGSVILTV

-381 RRSGRLGNFLLDDKE
+381 RRSGRLGNLLLDDKE
-396 LIGDLL
+396 LIADIL

-443 EMVSGEGTSKGED
+443 EMVSGENQSKGED
-456 TLLVSFESLDRRKAE
+456 ILLVSFESLDRRKAE
-471 YEDLVNKRI
+471 YEELVNKKI
-480 PANIKE
+480 PANVKE

-507 MQSVLNSR
+507 MQGVLNSR
-515 KNDLE
+515 KNE
-520 RDLERARPTDFKG
+520 FEKDLERARPTDFKG
-533 ADTSSVNIGTKIKVS
+533 ADTSAINIGTKIKVAI
-548 LEGGGERS
+548 EGGNERAM
-556 LTMLGAWDGD
+556 TMLGAWDGD
-566 PEKHIISYL
+566 PEKNIVSYL
-575 SEIGQVLLGKSV
+575 SEIGQVLLGKAV
-587 GETARIRDTET
+587 GDTAEIRDTDT

-604 TIESI
+604 TIKSI
-609 EPIESIESIESIDA
+609 EAI
-623 V
+623 

>member
-1 MHPDVV
+1 MHSDVA
-7 KLVEAGRITE
+7 KLVEAGRIT
-17 AVGEK
+17 APVGEK

-28 GSYRIHKGYGGGVVK
+28 GSYRIHKGFGGGVVTE
-43 DWDLFNGKVTLDFEK
+43 WDLFNGKVTIDFEE

-66 KLALEKTEAVAADD
+66 KLALEKTEAVEANDV
-80 LRAKKVSQLG
+80 RAQKVSQLG
-90 ALKEMGEKDPVELV
+90 ELKELAEKDPVELV
-104 ARTLESRDGS
+104 VRTIETRGGN
-114 MTMDQLDAELCGSVI
+114 MTMDQLDAELCGSVV
-129 PEEGYKKW
+129 EEPGYKKW

-142 KALRDSK
+142 KALRESK

-202 ATDGLLAR
+202 ATEGLLAR
-210 AFAIVNDS
+210 AFEIVNDA

-232 LISLRN
+232 LIALRD
-238 EIAQETKQEDAIADD
+238 EIAQETKQDEAISAD
-253 APKLAEV
+253 APKLSEI
-260 LQVADGNLAD
+260 LQVADGNLSE
-270 DLNEVAAARLKRIL
+270 DLNHVAAARLKRIL
-284 EAFPSAFGDDWVKK
+284 EAFPPAFGDDWVGK
-298 VLSVFGS
+298 VLSVFGK

-315 KLLIEKDK
+315 KLLGEKDE
-323 TKELNAHVKVAL
+323 TKALNDHIKIAL
-335 SRHALGPDALAWICR
+335 SRHALGPDSLAWICR
-350 ERNKLS
+350 ERKKL
-356 AEVFDGSVGSVILTV
+356 AEDVFDGSVGSVILTV

-381 RRSGRLGNFLLDDKE
+381 RRSGRLGNLLLDDKE
-396 LIGDLL
+396 LISDIL

-443 EMVSGEGTSKGED
+443 EMVSGENQAKGDD

-471 YEDLVNKRI
+471 YEELVNKRI
-480 PANIKE
+480 PANVRE
-486 ISAARA
+486 ISTARA

-533 ADTSSVNIGTKIKVS
+533 ADTSAINIGTKVMVAI
-548 LEGGGERS
+548 EGGEERS
-556 LTMLGAWDGD
+556 MTMLGAWDGD
-566 PEKHIISYL
+566 PEKNIVSYL
-575 SEIGQVLLGKSV
+575 SEIGQALLGKVV
-587 GETARIRDTET
+587 GD
-598 EELITV
+598 V
-604 TIESI
+604 
-609 EPIESIESIESIDA
+609 
-623 V
+623 

>member
-1 MHPDVV
+1 MHPDVA
-7 KLVEAGRITE
+7 KLVEAGRIT
-17 AVGEK
+17 APVGEK

-28 GSYRIHKGYGGGVVK
+28 GSYRIHKGFGGGVVTE
-43 DWDLFNGKVTLDFEK
+43 WDLFNGKVTIDFEE

-66 KLALEKTEAVAADD
+66 KLALEKTEAVEANDV
-80 LRAKKVSQLG
+80 RAQKVSQLG
-90 ALKEMGEKDPVELV
+90 ELKELAEKDPVELV
-104 ARTLESRDGS
+104 VRTIETRGGN
-114 MTMDQLDAELCGSVI
+114 MTMDQLDAELCGSVV
-129 PEEGYKKW
+129 EEPGYKKW

-142 KALRDSK
+142 KALRESK

-202 ATDGLLAR
+202 ATEGLLAR
-210 AFAIVNDS
+210 AFEIVNDA

-232 LISLRN
+232 LIALRD
-238 EIAQETKQEDAIADD
+238 EIAQETKQDEAISAD
-253 APKLAEV
+253 APKLSEV
-260 LQVADGNLAD
+260 LQVADGNLSE
-270 DLNEVAAARLKRIL
+270 DLNHVAAARLKRIL
-284 EAFPSAFGDDWVKK
+284 EAFPPAFGDDWVGK
-298 VLSVFGS
+298 VLSVFGK

-315 KLLIEKDK
+315 KLLGEKDE
-323 TKELNAHVKVAL
+323 TKALNDHIKVAL
-335 SRHALGPDALAWICR
+335 SRHALGPDSLAWICR
-350 ERNKLS
+350 ERKKL
-356 AEVFDGSVGSVILTV
+356 AEDVFDGSVGSVILTV

-381 RRSGRLGNFLLDDKE
+381 RRSGRLGNLLLDDKE
-396 LIGDLL
+396 LISDIL

-443 EMVSGEGTSKGED
+443 EMVSGENQAKGDD

-471 YEDLVNKRI
+471 YEELVNKRI
-480 PANIKE
+480 PANVRE
-486 ISAARA
+486 ISTARA

-533 ADTSSVNIGTKIKVS
+533 ADTSAINIGTKVMVAI
-548 LEGGGERS
+548 EGGEERS
-556 LTMLGAWDGD
+556 MTMLGAWDGD
-566 PEKHIISYL
+566 PEKNIVSYL
-575 SEIGQVLLGKSV
+575 TEIGQALLGKVV
-587 GETARIRDTET
+587 GDVAEIHDTDT

-604 TIESI
+604 TISSI
-609 EPIESIESIESIDA
+609 SSI
-623 V
+623 

>member
-1 MHPDVV
+1 MHSDVA
-7 KLVEAGRITE
+7 KLVEAGRIT
-17 AVGEK
+17 APVGEK

-28 GSYRIHKGYGGGVVK
+28 GSYRIHKGFGGGVVTE
-43 DWDLFNGKVTLDFEK
+43 WDLFNGKVTIDFEE

-66 KLALEKTEAVAADD
+66 KLALEKTEAVEANDV
-80 LRAKKVSQLG
+80 RAQKVSQLG
-90 ALKEMGEKDPVELV
+90 ELKELAEKDPVELV
-104 ARTLESRDGS
+104 VRTIETRGGN
-114 MTMDQLDAELCGSVI
+114 MTMDQLDAELCGSVV
-129 PEEGYKKW
+129 EEPGYKKW

-142 KALRDSK
+142 KALRESK

-202 ATDGLLAR
+202 ATEGLLAR
-210 AFAIVNDS
+210 AFEIVNDA

-232 LISLRN
+232 LIALRD
-238 EIAQETKQEDAIADD
+238 EIAQETKQDEAISAD
-253 APKLAEV
+253 APKLSEV
-260 LQVADGNLAD
+260 LQVADGNLSE
-270 DLNEVAAARLKRIL
+270 DLNHVAAARLKRIL
-284 EAFPSAFGDDWVKK
+284 EAFPPAFGDDWVGK
-298 VLSVFGS
+298 VLSVFGK

-315 KLLIEKDK
+315 KLLGEKDE
-323 TKELNAHVKVAL
+323 TKALNDHIKVAL
-335 SRHALGPDALAWICR
+335 SRHALGPDSLAWICR
-350 ERNKLS
+350 ERKKL
-356 AEVFDGSVGSVILTV
+356 AEDVFDGSVGSVILTV

-381 RRSGRLGNFLLDDKE
+381 RRSGRLGNLLLDDKE
-396 LIGDLL
+396 LISDIL

-426 DRKSLMARVIKK
+426 DGKSLMARVIKK

-443 EMVSGEGTSKGED
+443 EMVSGENQAKGDD
-456 TLLVSFESLDRRKAE
+456 TLLVSFKSLDRRKAE
-471 YEDLVNKRI
+471 YEELVNKRI
-480 PANIKE
+480 PANVRE
-486 ISAARA
+486 ISTARA

-533 ADTSSVNIGTKIKVS
+533 ADTSAINIGTKVMVAI
-548 LEGGGERS
+548 EGCEERS
-556 LTMLGAWDGD
+556 MTMLGAWDAD
-566 PEKHIISYL
+566 PEKNIVSYL
-575 SEIGQVLLGKSV
+575 SEIGQALLGKVV
-587 GETARIRDTET
+587 GDVAEIHDTDT

-604 TIESI
+604 TISSI
-609 EPIESIESIESIDA
+609 SSI
-623 V
+623 

>member
-1 MHPDVV
+1 MSGLNHCFYMHPDVA
-7 KLVEAGRITE
+7 KLVEAGRINE

-28 GSYRIHKGYGGGVVK
+28 GSFRVHKNFGGGVVT
-43 DWDLFNGKVTLDFEK
+43 DWDLFSGKVTIDFEK
-58 EKGKVMGL
+58 EKGKVIGL
-66 KLALEKTEAVAADD
+66 KLALEKTEPIDD
-80 LRAKKVSQLG
+80 NDIRAQKVSNLDE
-90 ALKEMGEKDPVELV
+90 LKSLGEKDPVELV
-104 ARTLESRDGS
+104 VRTISTRGGN
-114 MTMDQLDAELCGSVI
+114 MTMDQLDAELCGSVV
-129 PEEGYKKW
+129 EEEIYKKW

-142 KALRDSK
+142 KALRESK

-167 TGPGEALVDDL
+167 AGPGQALVDDL
-178 EQARSPKARVKA
+178 DQARTPKSRVKA

-202 ATDGLLAR
+202 AGEGLLAS
-210 AFAIVNDS
+210 AFNIVNDA

-238 EIAQETKQEDAIADD
+238 EIAQEVKQESAIADD

-260 LQVADGNLAD
+260 LQVADGNLSE
-270 DLNEVAAARLKRIL
+270 DLNHVAAARLKRIL
-284 EAFPSAFGDDWVKK
+284 EAFPQAFGDDWVKK
-298 VLSVFGS
+298 ILAVFGR

-315 KLLIEKDK
+315 KLLTEQERTKD
-323 TKELNAHVKVAL
+323 LNEHIKVAL

-350 ERNKLS
+350 ERKKLAS
-356 AEVFDGSVGSVILTV
+356 EVFDGSVGSVILTV

-381 RRSGRLGNFLLDDKE
+381 RRSGRLGNLLLDDKE
-396 LIGDLL
+396 LVADLL

-443 EMVSGEGTSKGED
+443 EMVTGENQSKGDD

-480 PANIKE
+480 PANVKE

-507 MQSVLNSR
+507 MQGVLNSR

-520 RDLERARPTDFKG
+520 RDLERARPTDFAG
-533 ADTSSVNIGTKIKVS
+533 ADTSAINIGTKVKVS
-548 LEGGGERS
+548 IENGGDREM
-556 LTMLGAWDGD
+556 TMLGAWDAD
-566 PEKHIISYL
+566 PENHIISYL
-575 SEIGQVLLGKSV
+575 SEIGQILLGKAV
-587 GETARIRDTET
+587 GDTAKIRDTDT

-604 TIESI
+604 TISSI
-609 EPIESIESIESIDA
+609 SA